1 MPKLF
6 VVSDQ
11 IDAVALVRALL
22 GGRVGA
28 ARRDAAIAE
37 LRRANPA
44 LDLDRLRP
52 GVIVTIPDGFE
63 GAARAD
69 DPVGSAIVDLV
80 SRAAAGTKAL
90 PAESDRA
97 EENRRAEAEDVR
109 ALLGSPEVKRLAPGS
124 PQLKQNL
131 TSVAK
136 ELERQ
141 DAEAQVGRDQLARA
155 AEEWMAELQELQKL
169 TDR

>member
-1 MPKLF
+1 M
-6 VVSDQ
+6 
-11 IDAVALVRALL
+11 RALL

-52 GVIVTIPDGFE
+52 GAIIQIPDGFD
-63 GAARAD
+63 GAARAE
-69 DPVGSAIVDLV
+69 DPVDSAIVDLV
-80 SRAAAGTKAL
+80 SRATAGTKAL
-90 PAESDRA
+90 PAESDLA
-97 EENRRAEAEDVR
+97 EENRRAEADEVR
-109 ALLGSPEVKRLAPGS
+109 ALLDSSEVRRLTPGS

-136 ELERQ
+136 ELDRQ
-141 DAEAQVGRDQLARA
+141 DAEANESRDALARA
-155 AEEWMAELQELQKL
+155 TEGWSVELEALAKL
-169 TDR
+169 VDRD

>member
-11 IDAVALVRALL
+11 LDTVALVRALL
-22 GGRVGA
+22 GGRVGV

-52 GVIVTIPDGFE
+52 GAIIQIPDGFD
-63 GAARAD
+63 GAARAE
-69 DPVGSAIVDLV
+69 DPVDSAIVDLV
-80 SRAAAGTKAL
+80 SRATAGTKAL

-97 EENRRAEAEDVR
+97 EENRRAEADEVR
-109 ALLGSPEVKRLAPGS
+109 ALLDSSEVRRLTPGS

-136 ELERQ
+136 ELDRQ
-141 DAEAQVGRDQLARA
+141 DAEAQIGRDQLARA
-155 AEEWMAELQELQKL
+155 AEEWMAELQELRKL
-169 TDR
+169 TER